1 MVALGG
7 NALIRPGEA
16 GTIAE
21 QVARVAEVAKVLAA
35 LQPPGGLVLTHGNG
49 PQVGRHLLR
58 NDHTRGEVPPS
69 PLDIAVAATQGEIGF
84 LLQSGL
90 RNALDRRGDDRPVV
104 ALLTQVVVDI
114 ADPAFLDPTKFVGRF
129 YSEAEAKARAAAL
142 GWQVKPDSDRGW
154 RRVVASP
161 EPLEIIELES
171 IDALCRAGS
180 IVIAVGGG
188 GVPVARTPI
197 GLTGV
202 EAVVDKDRASCL
214 LAHQLQAARLVILTG
229 VRQVQVDFGTP
240 RARVIDVATATEMAA
255 WLAEGQ
261 FPAGSMGPKVRA
273 ALTFLQQGGDEVVV
287 TTPEDLEGAMAGGP
301 CTRITAR

>member
-16 GTIAE
+16 GTVAE
-21 QVARVAEVAKVLAA
+21 QVARVAEVAEVLAGIDA
-35 LQPPGGLVLTHGNG
+35 PGGLVLTHGNG

-58 NDHTRGEVPPS
+58 NDRTRDEVPPS
-69 PLDIAVAATQGEIGF
+69 PLDVAVAATQGEIGF

-90 RNALDRRGDDRPVV
+90 RNALDRRGDPRPVV

-114 ADPAFLDPTKFVGRF
+114 ADPAFLEPTKFVGRF
-129 YSEAEAKARAAAL
+129 YSEREARARASTL
-142 GWQVKPDSDRGW
+142 GWRIKADGDRGW

-197 GLTGV
+197 GLSGV

-229 VRQVQVDFGTP
+229 VRQVQVDFGTD
-240 RARVIDVATATEMAA
+240 RARVIDHATAAEMAG
-255 WLAEGQ
+255 WLADGQ

-273 ALTFLQQGGDEVVV
+273 ALTFLQQGGVEVMV
-287 TTPEDLEGAMAGGP
+287 TTPEDLEGALDGGP